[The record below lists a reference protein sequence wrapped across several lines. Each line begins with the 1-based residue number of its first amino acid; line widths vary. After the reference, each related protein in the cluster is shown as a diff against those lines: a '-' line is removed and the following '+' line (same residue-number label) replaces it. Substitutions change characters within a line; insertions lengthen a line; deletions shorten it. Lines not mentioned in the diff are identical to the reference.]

1 MAFDIALNHYKVYIV
16 STMHNPHRRRSR
28 LHARLFR
35 THGCRT
41 LISVLALVAV
51 TLAVVPARPNAPV
64 DPHGLGPILAYISTG
79 WDTLTRSMNECTT
92 VVDPKF
98 AANSVMYLPADFRR
112 NGGFDAHRSLIAAD
126 MRIGRGPFADRV
138 HSGSRT

>member
-1 MAFDIALNHYKVYIV
+1 MQ
-16 STMHNPHRRRSR
+16 NPRRRLFR

-35 THGCRT
+35 THGYRT
-41 LISVLALVAV
+41 FISTCAFVAV
-51 TLAVVPARPNAPV
+51 TLAVVPARPNAPA

-98 AANSVMYLPADFRR
+98 AAASLMYLLAVFNERAGLTELQKKHNSKRD
-112 NGGFDAHRSLIAAD
+112 
-126 MRIGRGPFADRV
+126 
-138 HSGSRT
+138 